1 MKTSGAAKAEMG
13 GLISALGYTFSQSEL
28 LKLALT
34 HPSAVTLGRPRRGK
48 TSAGKPPASRS
59 ESRGEPRGEPLG
71 EPLAGDHPSVDN
83 QRLEFLGDRVLG
95 LVISEMLFTAFPR
108 EDEGALA
115 RRLAALVR
123 QDSLDQVAR
132 EIELGQYLALSR
144 GEEEGGG
151 RENPAILADACE
163 ALIGALYLDGGLDA
177 GRRFIERHWRPKM
190 DAEAK
195 PPQDAKTT
203 LQEWAQAGGLALPLY
218 TVVKSEGP
226 PHDPVFEVAVSVTGQ
241 KPFAARGRSKRAA
254 EQAAARGLLD
264 QVGQ

>member
-1 MKTSGAAKAEMG
+1 MKVGGATKADV
-13 GLISALGYTFSQSEL
+13 SALIAALGIEITRADL
-28 LKLALT
+28 LQLALT
-34 HPSAVTLGRPRRGK
+34 HPSALAGGRPRRAKKTAGK
-48 TSAGKPPASRS
+48 TAGKAAAKAPERKAEPPSPPA
-59 ESRGEPRGEPLG
+59 
-71 EPLAGDHPSVDN
+71 ADN

-95 LVISEMLFTAFPR
+95 LVISEMLFTAFPG

-132 EIELGQYLALSR
+132 EIELGQYLLLSR

-151 RENPAILADACE
+151 RNNPAILADACE
-163 ALIGALYLDGGLDA
+163 ALIGALYLDSGLETA
-177 GRRFIERHWRPKM
+177 RRFIERHWRPKM
-190 DAEAK
+190 NAEAK

-203 LQEWAQAGGLALPLY
+203 LQEWAQAAGLALPLY

-226 PHDPVFEVAVSVTGQ
+226 PHDPVFEVSVSVAGQ
-241 KPFAARGRSKRAA
+241 KPVTARGRSKRAA

-264 QVGQ
+264 QVGR